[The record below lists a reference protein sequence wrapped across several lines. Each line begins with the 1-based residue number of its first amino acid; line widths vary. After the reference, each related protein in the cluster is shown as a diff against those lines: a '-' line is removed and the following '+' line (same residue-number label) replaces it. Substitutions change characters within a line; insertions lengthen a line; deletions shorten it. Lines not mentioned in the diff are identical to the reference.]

1 MADPDLDSE
10 IFAHCMPSGAQNQ
23 ASTQAE
29 SSLPQKRQRPEQSRP
44 NGRMPGRTHHQKP
57 PFPTYSAPPFQTPP
71 SSGMPSLQPES
82 QIRLLSK
89 IVLKQEEQ
97 LSLLRRDT
105 QFVLFMRQDDKSIL
119 PALMTAAREW
129 QNRQESSE
137 GQPMQSSKR
146 TVLLNCLLRELLA
159 RVQRIAATE
168 QGRESLKKAEW
179 LQNDN
184 AWAYLR
190 WAPKQRRLVVDD
202 SRAPLLHDEAV
213 RTLSEL
219 QKSITGDIVTKF
231 NSTVNL
237 ARLEEEGS
245 QQAVFHLAISLRGS
259 GAAEV
264 HEQLCKLVGSSITNL
279 AAFSMKRDDLFRPPM
294 VKQLAQMTYGGG
306 GLSPPPHTPPLRMHL
321 MHNISSS

>member
-44 NGRMPGRTHHQKP
+44 NGRMPGRTHHQRP

-129 QNRQESSE
+129 QNRQEASE

-237 ARLEEEGS
+237 ARLEEEVSTGCLPPRDITS
-245 QQAVFHLAISLRGS
+245 WLRCSRGPRAAMQAGGILDHQSS
-259 GAAEV
+259 GLQHEEGRPVPTTHGKAA
-264 HEQLCKLVGSSITNL
+264 G
-279 AAFSMKRDDLFRPPM
+279 ADDVWRRRTLS
-294 VKQLAQMTYGGG
+294 
-306 GLSPPPHTPPLRMHL
+306 SPPHAPPPRMYL
-321 MHNISSS
+321 MHNISCG